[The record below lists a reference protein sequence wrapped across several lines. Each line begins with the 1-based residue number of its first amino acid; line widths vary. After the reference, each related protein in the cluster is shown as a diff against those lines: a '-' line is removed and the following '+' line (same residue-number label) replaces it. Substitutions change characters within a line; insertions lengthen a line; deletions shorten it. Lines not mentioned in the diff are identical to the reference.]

1 MDTVLIAVGALAG
14 GFAGVSL
21 GLSYKLKKLKR
32 LFEDLSKS
40 KGELYSLYV
49 SKQKAISKLE
59 KDLEESQK
67 NYTNLYIENSQLVKI
82 KEDLMLK
89 VAELET
95 KEKKVLSPD
104 KLDNAKKSLESLEDL
119 PKEIKTPS
127 KGGRGKKPR
136 N

>member
-21 GLSYKLKKLKR
+21 GLSYKLKKLRR

-59 KDLEESQK
+59 KDLEEFQRD
-67 NYTNLYIENSQLVKI
+67 NNDLTIQNAHLQMTMEG
-82 KEDLMLK
+82 LMLK
-89 VAELET
+89 VAELEI

>member
-40 KGELYSLYV
+40 RGELYSLYV

-59 KDLEESQK
+59 KDLDETKRNNDDLNIQK
-67 NYTNLYIENSQLVKI
+67 AHLQMTMEG
-82 KEDLMLK
+82 LMQK

-119 PKEIKTPS
+119 PKEIKTPT

>member
-1 MDTVLIAVGALAG
+1 MDTVTIVVGILAG

-21 GLSYKLKKLKR
+21 VLSHRFNKLKR

-59 KDLEESQK
+59 KDLDETKKNNFNLNLQK
-67 NYTNLYIENSQLVKI
+67 SHLQQAMEG
-82 KEDLMLK
+82 LMQK

-104 KLDNAKKSLESLEDL
+104 KLDNAKKSLEGLEDL
-119 PKEIKTPS
+119 PKEIKTPT

>member
-59 KDLEESQK
+59 KDLEEFQRD
-67 NYTNLYIENSQLVKI
+67 NNDLTIQNAHLQMTMEG
-82 KEDLMLK
+82 LMLK
-89 VAELET
+89 VAELEI